1 MAFSRTGGDNAHDAG
16 TRRQPN
22 PGQVDT
28 TYLLC
33 YPWGAE
39 VIPPFNDRGELPPGM
54 HDTTLHEIERTL
66 GFNQKRRRMVQRLR
80 RALRNLEGSGV
91 RRVYLN
97 GSFTTR
103 KPEPKDIDGCWDAD
117 EHVRVESLDPVFLDF
132 AQQRRAMKRKY
143 GVDFFIA
150 NAIEMGSGV
159 PFREFFQLNRDGFRK
174 GLLVLDLDRE
184 ELKR

>member
-1 MAFSRTGGDNAHDAG
+1 
-16 TRRQPN
+16 
-22 PGQVDT
+22 
-28 TYLLC
+28 
-33 YPWGAE
+33 

-54 HDTTLHEIERTL
+54 HDTTLHEIKRTL
-66 GFNQKRRRMVQRLR
+66 GFNQKRRGMIERLR
-80 RALRNLEGSGV
+80 RALRNLQASGV

-103 KPEPKDIDGCWDAD
+103 KPEPNDIDGCWDAD
-117 EHVRVESLDPVFLDF
+117 EHVKVESLDPVFLDF